1 LPGLGGAADLDMPSR
16 LPQGPGYPRSVSRPL
31 LALVGKAQSALLAE
45 TLQAAVPTFRQR
57 GWAVAGSPDL
67 SPAWQAAGFPSAD
80 LLPLQPEGPAPSLGL
95 VLGGDGTMLTA
106 ARQIGVRGTP
116 LLGINLGS
124 LGFLT
129 AHPAEDAARMV
140 EAFFQGAL
148 RPELR
153 SMLEASL
160 VRAGSVIVRQTVL
173 NDAVLNKGALAR
185 VMELTLQVD
194 GFDAATLKTDGLI
207 VATPT
212 GSTAYSLSA
221 GGPILHP
228 GLDAWVISPIC
239 PHSLTV
245 RPSVVP
251 ARLAVGVTLREADDA
266 HLTLDGQ
273 PGPALEAGD
282 LVTFRKADQSV
293 TLLQDPA
300 LPFFRVLQ
308 QKLHWSSR

>member
-1 LPGLGGAADLDMPSR
+1 M
-16 LPQGPGYPRSVSRPL
+16 SRPL
-31 LALVGKAQSALLAE
+31 LALVAKAQSPWLAE
-45 TLQAAVPTFRQR
+45 TLRTALPPFQER
-57 GWAVAGSPDL
+57 GWAVTASSDL
-67 SPAWQAAGFPSAD
+67 GPAWEQAGFAPDD
-80 LLPLQPEGPAPSLGL
+80 LLPPQTEGPVPTLGL

-129 AHPAEDAARMV
+129 AHPVEDTARMV
-140 EAFFQGAL
+140 EAYFEGTL
-148 RPELR
+148 RPEVR

-160 VRAGSVIVRQTVL
+160 IREGEVLVRQAVL

-185 VMELTLQVD
+185 IMELTLQVD
-194 GFDAATLKTDGLI
+194 GFDAAVLKADGLI

-228 GLDAWVISPIC
+228 SLDAWVISPIC

-251 ARLAVGVTLREADDA
+251 TRLAVSVTLRQAEDA

-273 PGPALEAGD
+273 LEQPLQPGDQVA
-282 LVTFRKADQSV
+282 FRKADRGV